1 MKILL
6 ISHHWKPYTH
16 HSSSSGP
23 QRMAWYLA
31 EEHDVDLLAWQK
43 KGDSFP
49 QDEQKPFRVRRV
61 TTPASDLMLQRRLL
75 LSWRAMQMAGDY
87 DLVHALYSVPGIF
100 PSFRYPTIA
109 TTHIIPEINPRDPW
123 LFYKGMIQRIL
134 FNRVAR
140 IITVSTNLRDI
151 LSERYGSDRVIYI
164 PLGIDVTAFRPGMV
178 DVEEMRQSLLRDK
191 YQHIALMV
199 GYHGVN
205 HDMIKNL
212 IRAHPQVLFIIL
224 GKPLPASDLQ
234 NTKYVSNISEEELIR
249 FYEVANIYFR
259 PLRFATANCA
269 LLEAMAMGK
278 TIVIHNIPGVMD
290 YINEEEAYLAENDE
304 DFPVQFG
311 RAVEN
316 VDERRRK
323 GENARRRAE
332 QEFAWEH
339 ITRRTI
345 EIYKEVIG

>member
-6 ISHHWKPYTH
+6 ITHHWKPYTP

-31 EEHDVDLLAWQK
+31 EEHDVDLLTWQK
-43 KGDSFP
+43 IGDSFP
-49 QDEQKPFRVRRV
+49 QNEQEPFRTIRI
-61 TTPASDLMLQRRLL
+61 TTPASDLVLERRLL

-87 DLVHALYSVPGIF
+87 DLVHALYSVASVF
-100 PSFRYPTIA
+100 PSFRHPTIA

-134 FNRVAR
+134 FNRVDR
-140 IITVSTNLRDI
+140 IITVSTNLHEI
-151 LSERYGSDRVIYI
+151 LSDRYGSDRVIYI
-164 PLGIDVTAFRPGMV
+164 PLGIDVTSFRPGIV
-178 DVEEMRQSLLRDK
+178 DVEEMRHSLLKGK

-199 GYHGVN
+199 GNHGVN

-212 IRAHPQVLFIIL
+212 IRAHPQILFIIL
-224 GKPLPASDLQ
+224 GKPLSASDLQ

-249 FYEVANIYFR
+249 LYEVADIYFR

-278 TIVIHNIPGVMD
+278 TIVINKIPGVVD
-290 YINEEEAYLAENDE
+290 YVNENEAYLAKNDE
-304 DFPVQFG
+304 DFPVQFSK
-311 RAVEN
+311 AIEN
-316 VDERRRK
+316 ADERRRK
-323 GENARRRAE
+323 GEQARRRAE

-345 EIYKEVIG
+345 EVYKEVLG